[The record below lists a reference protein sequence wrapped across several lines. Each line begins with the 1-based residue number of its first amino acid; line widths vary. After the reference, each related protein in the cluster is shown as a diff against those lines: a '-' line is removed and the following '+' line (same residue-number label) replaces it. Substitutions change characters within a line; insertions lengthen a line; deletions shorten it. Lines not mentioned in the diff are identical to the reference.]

1 MALSLVLNSPTP
13 ANFVVNDGFLQ
24 IAGARVPL
32 PRPSLVKDIF
42 AVSQVFQ
49 AQVWNVAFV
58 AANNTEYTLTVSQQL
73 TNGRI
78 TQRTVGF
85 TSDGTATLS
94 EIAAG
99 LVAQVNALTQNGFL
113 VNATGASSPITI
125 TSLAPQA
132 YVTIGAGFNVTVA
145 AAQPTIAPDGTAG
158 VAITQDIAP
167 DANPAVAVT
176 GTTTATI
183 QTAAAHGLQPGDVVD
198 LSLTSAGVLT
208 AFVDLR
214 PGASQVPV
222 SAVTNV
228 IVATTPTSDTFTLQ
242 QVEFGNLAGGT
253 YNGASP
259 SNNDEILTITTKN
272 VVIVNTNAAHGLVVG
287 SSVAISG
294 IATMTVNGGSTVS
307 GIVRSVP
314 STTQFVLIGAGNGST
329 NTGTIVISVSPQSLS
344 GTGAQ
349 IAAALTSGVD
359 VLVTGSASPIIGDEY
374 TLLSLTG
381 FPSAGTFL
389 GSPVENVVKL
399 NVYLNE
405 GAAGYAASMQKV
417 REILADFA
425 PGTTLADP
433 EALAV

>member
-85 TSDGTATLS
+85 TSDGTGTLA

-132 YVTIGAGFNVTVA
+132 YVTIGAGFNVTVT
-145 AAQPTIAPDGTAG
+145 AAQPTIAPNGTAG
-158 VAITQDIAP
+158 LAITQDIAP
-167 DANPAVAVT
+167 NANPAVAVT

-183 QTAAAHGLQPGDVVD
+183 QTAAAHGLQPGDVLD
-198 LSLTSAGVLT
+198 LSLTSGGTDT
-208 AFVDLR
+208 AFIDLR

-228 IVATTPTSDTFTLQ
+228 IVATTPTADTFTLQ
-242 QVEFGNLAGGT
+242 QVELGNLAGGT
-253 YNGASP
+253 YNG
-259 SNNDEILTITTKN
+259 SNNSETLTITTKN
-272 VVIVNTNAAHGLVVG
+272 VVIVNTNAAHGLVAG

-314 STTQFVLIGAGNGST
+314 SATQFVLFGAGNGST

-349 IAAALTSGVD
+349 IAALLASGVD
-359 VLVTGSASPIIGDEY
+359 VLVTGSASPVIGDEY

-381 FPSAGTFL
+381 FPAAGTFL

-405 GAAGYAASMQKV
+405 GAAGYAASMQRI
-417 REILADFA
+417 REILADFT

>member
-13 ANFVVNDGFLQ
+13 ADFVVSDGFLQ

-49 AQVWNVAFV
+49 AQVWEVAFT

-85 TSDGTATLS
+85 TSDGTATAG

-132 YVTIGAGFNVTVA
+132 YVTIGAGFNVTVT
-145 AAQPTIAPDGTAG
+145 AAQPTIAPNAVAAT
-158 VAITQDIAP
+158 AITQVIAP
-167 DANPAVAVT
+167 DANPALAVT

-198 LSLTSAGVLT
+198 LSLTAAGVLT

-228 IVATTPTSDTFTLQ
+228 IVATTPTADTFTLQ
-242 QVEFGNLAGGT
+242 QVELGNLTGVA
-253 YNGASP
+253 YNG
-259 SNNDEILTITTKN
+259 SNNDEVLTITTKN
-272 VVIVNTNAAHGLVVG
+272 VVIVNTLAAHGLVAG

-314 STTQFVLIGAGNGST
+314 SATQFVLFGAGNGSA

-349 IAAALTSGVD
+349 IAAVLASGVD
-359 VLVTGSASPIIGDEY
+359 TLVTGSASPIVGDEY

-381 FPSAGTFL
+381 FPAAGTFL

-405 GAAGYAASMQKV
+405 GAAGYAASMQRI
-417 REILADFA
+417 REILADFT

>member
-49 AQVWNVAFV
+49 AQVWNVAFT
-58 AANNTEYTLTVSQQL
+58 ATNNTEYTLTVSQQL

-85 TSDGTATLS
+85 TSDGTATLG

-132 YVTIGAGFNVTVA
+132 YVTIGAGFNVTVT

-158 VAITQDIAP
+158 LAITQNIAP
-167 DANPAVAVT
+167 NANPAIAVT

-183 QTAAAHGLQPGDVVD
+183 QTAAAHGLQPGDVVN
-198 LSLTSAGVLT
+198 LALTTGGTDT
-208 AFVDLR
+208 AFIDLR
-214 PGASQVPV
+214 PGASQVPI

-228 IVATTPTSDTFTLQ
+228 IVATTPTADTFTLQ
-242 QVEFGNLAGGT
+242 QVELGNLTGGT
-253 YNGASP
+253 YNG
-259 SNNDEILTITTKN
+259 SNNGETLTITTVN
-272 VVIVNTNAAHGLVVG
+272 VVIVNTLAAHGLVAG

-314 STTQFVLIGAGNGST
+314 SATQFVLFGAGNFST

-349 IAAALTSGVD
+349 IAAVLASGVD
-359 VLVTGSASPIIGDEY
+359 TLVTGSASPIIGDEY

-381 FPSAGTFL
+381 FPAAGTFL

-405 GAAGYAASMQKV
+405 GAAGYAASMQRI

>member
-85 TSDGTATLS
+85 TSDGTATAG

-132 YVTIGAGFNVTVA
+132 YVTIGAGFNVTVT
-145 AAQPTIAPDGTAG
+145 AAQPTIAPNGTAG
-158 VAITQDIAP
+158 LAITQDIAP
-167 DANPAVAVT
+167 NANPAIAVT

-183 QTAAAHGLQPGDVVD
+183 QTAAAHGLQPGDVLD
-198 LSLTSAGVLT
+198 LSLTTGGTDT
-208 AFVDLR
+208 AFIDLR

-228 IVATTPTSDTFTLQ
+228 IVATTPTADTFTLQ
-242 QVEFGNLAGGT
+242 QVELGNLTGGT
-253 YNGASP
+253 YNG
-259 SNNDEILTITTKN
+259 SNNGETISITTKN
-272 VVIVNTNAAHGLVVG
+272 VVIVNTNAAHGLVAG

-314 STTQFVLIGAGNGST
+314 SATQFVLFGAGNGST

-349 IAAALTSGVD
+349 IAALLASGVD

-405 GAAGYAASMQKV
+405 GAAGYAASMQRI
-417 REILADFA
+417 REILADFV

>member
-49 AQVWNVAFV
+49 AQVWEVAFV

-85 TSDGTATLS
+85 TSDGTATLG

-113 VNATGASSPITI
+113 VSATGASSPITI

-132 YVTIGAGFNVTVA
+132 YVTIGAGFNVTVT
-145 AAQPTIAPDGTAG
+145 AAQPTIAPNGTAG
-158 VAITQDIAP
+158 VAITQVIAP
-167 DANPAVAVT
+167 DATASAAVT

-198 LSLTSAGVLT
+198 LTLTAAGVLT

-214 PGASQVPV
+214 PGSSQVP
-222 SAVTNV
+222 SSTISNV
-228 IVATTPTSDTFTLQ
+228 IVATTPTADTFTLQ
-242 QVEFGNLAGGT
+242 QVELGNLPTGT
-253 YNGASP
+253 YNG
-259 SNNDEILTITTKN
+259 SNNDEVLTITTKN
-272 VVIVNTNAAHGLVVG
+272 VVIVNTNAAHGLVAG

-314 STTQFVLIGAGNGST
+314 SATQFVLFGAGNGST

-349 IAAALTSGVD
+349 IAAVLASGVD
-359 VLVTGSASPIIGDEY
+359 TLVTGSASPIIGDEY

-381 FPSAGTFL
+381 FPAAGTFL

-405 GAAGYAASMQKV
+405 GAAGYAASMQRI

>member
-58 AANNTEYTLTVSQQL
+58 AASNTEYTLTVSQQL

-85 TSDGTATLS
+85 TSDGTGTLA

-132 YVTIGAGFNVTVA
+132 YVTIGAGFNVTVT
-145 AAQPTIAPDGTAG
+145 AAQPTIAPNGTAG
-158 VAITQDIAP
+158 LAITQDIAP
-167 DANPAVAVT
+167 DATASAAVT

-183 QTAAAHGLQPGDVVD
+183 QTAAAHGLQPGDVLD
-198 LSLTSAGVLT
+198 LSLTTGGTDT
-208 AFVDLR
+208 AFIDLR

-222 SAVTNV
+222 SAVANV
-228 IVATTPTSDTFTLQ
+228 IVATTPTADTFTLQ
-242 QVEFGNLAGGT
+242 QVELGNLTGGT
-253 YNGASP
+253 YNGF
-259 SNNDEILTITTKN
+259 NNGETLSITTKN

-314 STTQFVLIGAGNGST
+314 SATQFVLLGAGNGST

>member
-1 MALSLVLNSPTP
+1 MALSLVLNSPAP

-85 TSDGTATLS
+85 TSDGTGTLG

-132 YVTIGAGFNVTVA
+132 YVTIGAGFNVTVT

-158 VAITQDIAP
+158 VAITQDITP
-167 DANPAVAVT
+167 DATASTAVT

-228 IVATTPTSDTFTLQ
+228 IVATTPTADTFTLQ
-242 QVEFGNLAGGT
+242 QVELGNLPTGT
-253 YNGASP
+253 YNG
-259 SNNDEILTITTKN
+259 SNNDEILTIATKN

-314 STTQFVLIGAGNGST
+314 SATQFVLLGAGNGST

>member
-85 TSDGTATLS
+85 TSDGTGTLA

-132 YVTIGAGFNVTVA
+132 YVTIGAGFNVTVT
-145 AAQPTIAPDGTAG
+145 AAQPTIAPNGTAG
-158 VAITQDIAP
+158 FAITQDIAP

-183 QTAAAHGLQPGDVVD
+183 QTAAAHGLQPGDVLD
-198 LSLTSAGVLT
+198 LSLTSGGTDT
-208 AFVDLR
+208 AFIDLR

-228 IVATTPTSDTFTLQ
+228 IVATTPTADTFTLQ
-242 QVEFGNLAGGT
+242 QVELGNLAGGT
-253 YNGASP
+253 YNG
-259 SNNDEILTITTKN
+259 SNNGETLTITTKN
-272 VVIVNTNAAHGLVVG
+272 VVIVNTNAAHGLVAG

-314 STTQFVLIGAGNGST
+314 SATQFVLFGAGNGST

-349 IAAALTSGVD
+349 IAALLASGVD

-381 FPSAGTFL
+381 FPAAGTFL

-405 GAAGYAASMQKV
+405 GAAGYAASMQRV
-417 REILADFA
+417 REILADFT

>member
-85 TSDGTATLS
+85 TSDGTGTLA

-132 YVTIGAGFNVTVA
+132 YVTIGAGFNVTVT
-145 AAQPTIAPDGTAG
+145 AAQPTIAPNGTAG
-158 VAITQDIAP
+158 LAITQDIAP
-167 DANPAVAVT
+167 DATPAVAVT

-183 QTAAAHGLQPGDVVD
+183 QTAAAHGLQPGDVLD
-198 LSLTSAGVLT
+198 LSLTSGGTDT
-208 AFVDLR
+208 AFIDLR

-228 IVATTPTSDTFTLQ
+228 IVATTPTADTFTLQ
-242 QVEFGNLAGGT
+242 QVELGNLAGGT
-253 YNGASP
+253 YNG
-259 SNNDEILTITTKN
+259 SNNGETLTITTKN
-272 VVIVNTNAAHGLVVG
+272 VVIVNTNAAHGLVAG

-314 STTQFVLIGAGNGST
+314 SATQFVLFGAGNGST

-349 IAAALTSGVD
+349 IAALLASGVD

-381 FPSAGTFL
+381 FPAAGTFL

-405 GAAGYAASMQKV
+405 GAAGYAASMQRV
-417 REILADFA
+417 REILADFT